1 MTKEAIMADRIDVEE
16 ARRKVTAGEAFL
28 VCAYEDEAKCDR
40 MKLEGSMSLPDFRTL
55 AESLPKDR
63 EIIFYC
69 A

>member
-1 MTKEAIMADRIDVEE
+1 MAERIDVQET
-16 ARRKVTAGEAFL
+16 RRKVTAGEALL
-28 VCAYEDEAKCDR
+28 VCAYEDESKCDR
-40 MKLEGSMSLPDFRTL
+40 IKLDGATSLTSFRTL